1 MISHR
6 DNNHGVDIGFPDAN
20 RNPFFKEISKEM
32 VEHSK
37 IQMIS
42 KDSNNNRKMFSFF
55 FIFYIFIFFFLRKKK
70 ISQCLRGPK
79 IKFSPTQ

>member
-6 DNNHGVDIGFPDAN
+6 DNTHGVDIGFPDAN

-55 FIFYIFIFFFLRKKK
+55 YFLYFHFFFCAKKK